1 MFARHVSRTLVRR
14 SKLMATIGI
23 GVRHANVARAI
34 SAPSVQ
40 KSVFVEEPAPE
51 SADLIRDCI
60 KGLMEKQRDVEAL
73 KPITDAE
80 LQQRVQAF
88 QASAT

>member
-1 MFARHVSRTLVRR
+1 MTTVGPRHPNVTRTLSAASVR
-14 SKLMATIGI
+14 KPA
-23 GVRHANVARAI
+23 
-34 SAPSVQ
+34 
-40 KSVFVEEPAPE
+40 FVEEPASE

-80 LQQRVQAF
+80 LQQRLQAF
-88 QASAT
+88 QVGLRRMPYSFYACVS